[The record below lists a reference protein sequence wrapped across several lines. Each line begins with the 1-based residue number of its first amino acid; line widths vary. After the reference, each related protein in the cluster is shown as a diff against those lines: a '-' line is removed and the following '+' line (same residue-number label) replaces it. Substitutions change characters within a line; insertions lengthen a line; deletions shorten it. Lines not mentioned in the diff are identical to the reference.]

1 MEANA
6 CSIGFRSGEYG
17 GRNRS
22 LQPRLVGKRIST
34 LGINF
39 STYQLHLQPVHVQLP
54 SDEYCNC
61 LKSTRCEDQ
70 DMDL

>member
-6 CSIGFRSGEYG
+6 CSIRFRSGEYG
-17 GRNRS
+17 ERNRS
-22 LQPRLVGKRIST
+22 LQPCSTGKGIST
-34 LGINF
+34 VGINF
-39 STYQLHLQPVHVQLP
+39 STYWLHHQSVRVQLP

-61 LKSTRCEDQ
+61 LKSTCCEDQ